1 MSGVEADCG
10 ARTVESESAQVSH
23 WPGFAIT
30 LISVIFVFDSEFLQ
44 SSREEA
50 GKKLM
55 GRADVF
61 KPRGFPGKDCLGN
74 FPPVGD
80 SCGPS
85 PLCVP

>member
-61 KPRGFPGKDCLGN
+61 KP
-74 FPPVGD
+74 
-80 SCGPS
+80 
-85 PLCVP
+85 